1 VIFTK
6 YLVFSFFNFII
17 LVRRCVGRRL
27 VTALVCCPVLVGCLF
42 GSNWQIRFDSV
53 HIQQLMI
60 LASSTL
66 QIRRHRYSEHFQFV
80 VFVGF
85 VTLVG
90 ILSLY
95 AINVDVVSLFADS
108 SFSAFSVFE
117 LYYSM
122 YSINLNEWMSLL
134 VKKKVCPPVY
144 KNQLVLLQKEEEGRK
159 KNKILCENFIMV

>member
-42 GSNWQIRFDSV
+42 GSNWQIRFGSV

-85 VTLVG
+85 VTLVS

-122 YSINLNEWMSLL
+122 YSINLNEWMPLL
-134 VKKKVCPPVY
+134 VKKKYVRPCI
-144 KNQLVLLQKEEEGRK
+144 KISLCCCRKRK
-159 KNKILCENFIMV
+159 KA